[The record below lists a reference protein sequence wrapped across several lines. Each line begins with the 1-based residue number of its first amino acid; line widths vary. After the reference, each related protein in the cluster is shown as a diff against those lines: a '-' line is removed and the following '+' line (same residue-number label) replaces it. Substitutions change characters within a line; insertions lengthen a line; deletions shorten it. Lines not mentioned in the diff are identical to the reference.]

1 MMIPKTKQP
10 LVSVIL
16 SYYNDS
22 RFLADSVRSILAQT
36 YDNFECIL
44 INHASTDESR
54 RIAHSFTDARI
65 KHVDLPFNYGAS
77 GNILV
82 LAGLAVARGEY
93 IKLFCADD
101 ILLPEGLEVLVQQAL
116 FSSADLVFGDISFVD
131 VSKKLLNINYF
142 KTRFPAGE
150 SPIFYLRQLL
160 CGTSCFPYPGNL
172 IKRSVLDKIDF
183 DVVSVGVADMNL
195 WAGILLAGGKL
206 SFVQETVALY
216 RVHENQMCGISQKE
230 SIRKRLCFE
239 DVVFIQ
245 QFFDRPPSWKMVRDL
260 LPNDNF
266 AQLLGPED
274 NDLTS
279 FVLAHYVS
287 NSGMTAG
294 QVLAARVFLSRA
306 LRSETMRRRLEER
319 FSWSIKNLRDDILAR
334 PVYVQYSGK
343 DFAKDLPLSVL
354 CYCFFRKLMFIL
366 TLRDWRHRRQEKK
379 NRVL

>member
-1 MMIPKTKQP
+1 MMISKTKQP
-10 LVSVIL
+10 LVSVII
-16 SYYNDS
+16 SYYND
-22 RFLADSVRSILAQT
+22 RLFLGDSVKSVLAQT

-54 RIAHSFTDARI
+54 DIAHSFTDARI

-82 LAGLAVARGEY
+82 LAGLSVARGEY
-93 IKLFCADD
+93 VKLFSADD
-101 ILLPEGLEVLVQQAL
+101 ILLPKSLEVLVQQAQ
-116 FSSADLVFGDISFVD
+116 FSSADLVFGDVAFVD
-131 VSKKLLNINYF
+131 VEKKLLNITYF
-142 KTRFPAGE
+142 KTRFPAGK
-150 SPIFYLRQLL
+150 SPIFYLQQLL

-172 IKRSVLDKIDF
+172 IKRSALNNVDF

-195 WAGILLAGGKL
+195 WLGILLTGGKL

-230 SIRKRLCFE
+230 SILKRKCFE
-239 DVVFIQ
+239 DVVFVQ
-245 QFFDRPPSWKMVRDL
+245 QFFDRPLSWELVRNM
-260 LPNDNF
+260 LPNDDF

-287 NSGMTAG
+287 HSSITAG
-294 QVLAARVFLSRA
+294 QVLAARVFLSRT
-306 LRSETMRRRLEER
+306 LRSETMRRRLEKR
-319 FSWSIKNLRDDILAR
+319 FSWTIKNLRNDILVR

-343 DFAKDLPLSVL
+343 DFAKNLPFSVL

>member
-172 IKRSVLDKIDF
+172 IKRSALDKIDF

-195 WAGILLAGGKL
+195 WAGSCHLCKRRWRYIVFTKIKCAVSAKRSL
-206 SFVQETVALY
+206 SAKGCVL
-216 RVHENQMCGISQKE
+216 
-230 SIRKRLCFE
+230 
-239 DVVFIQ
+239 
-245 QFFDRPPSWKMVRDL
+245 KMSCSSS
-260 LPNDNF
+260 NF
-266 AQLLGPED
+266 LIDHLLGK
-274 NDLTS
+274 
-279 FVLAHYVS
+279 
-287 NSGMTAG
+287 
-294 QVLAARVFLSRA
+294 
-306 LRSETMRRRLEER
+306 
-319 FSWSIKNLRDDILAR
+319 W
-334 PVYVQYSGK
+334 
-343 DFAKDLPLSVL
+343 
-354 CYCFFRKLMFIL
+354 
-366 TLRDWRHRRQEKK
+366 
-379 NRVL
+379 